1 MGEDPKTFKYDQ
13 QVAAMK
19 YLMPGYVMYAEAC
32 PKLEHPHEYM
42 GQYRNPETLAA
53 KQNMRVNSGRPDHYL
68 YFNEDITLID
78 SLEKLNEICDFLKEE
93 AARIE
98 KDFSTGTIDAY
109 PAEYKKER
117 LFIFIPNTQ
126 LTSPNATSNS
136 KVLN

>member
-1 MGEDPKTFKYDQ
+1 MGENPKNFKYDD

-32 PKLEHPHEYM
+32 PKLEHPHEFM

-78 SLEKLNEICDFLKEE
+78 SLQKLNEIFDFLKDE

-98 KDFSTGTIDAY
+98 RDFSTGTIDAY
-109 PAEYKKER
+109 PGNSRE
-117 LFIFIPNTQ
+117 FIKIN
-126 LTSPNATSNS
+126 LTAAC
-136 KVLN
+136 KVTN